1 MFINFVSELRKIFS
15 TFHSL
20 SIWFCQR
27 GTYQSVTFDTSEF
40 SQLYRWNMYLLKIC
54 NIWRL
59 LAIGSVLY
67 VSSCQLRVARRA
79 RRRLSSVTASDVTD
93 KQAQTQTN
101 SHRHRH
107 SHRQAVELGEIQWEG
122 KLGCVRNWSQPEEEV
137 PIWTSWRQC
146 ENCSSQP
153 SMVQWL
159 SSSIFPCLIVRP
171 AVITPEEISTFS
183 IYTGIKAQIQHST
196 T

>member
-1 MFINFVSELRKIFS
+1 MFFLQFWYFPRKIAMFINFVSELRNIFS

-40 SQLYRWNMYLLKIC
+40 SQLCRWNMYLLKIC

-107 SHRQAVELGEIQWEG
+107 SHRQAVELQREG
-122 KLGCVRNWSQPEEEV
+122 RLGCVKNWSQLKEKMS
-137 PIWTSWRQC
+137 IWTSWRQC
-146 ENCSSQP
+146 ENLLQT
-153 SMVQWL
+153 VQKQEAG
-159 SSSIFPCLIVRP
+159 SIFLL
-171 AVITPEEISTFS
+171 
-183 IYTGIKAQIQHST
+183 
-196 T
+196 